1 MTRLVKLLL
10 ETKAESKH
18 RKLNVKKQEQLN
30 GLYFE
35 TFCSVVNDLDLA
47 KHKIEFIKIEVP
59 LTLLEQVVYWKSTGT
74 DKDAE
79 IERAL
84 EESKVELASKMSNTL
99 FGSNVPSI
107 RFVADRTHLVVEEM
121 NYLFEIADYGM
132 SYRALSHTGRI
143 LGSTADSGKPEARK
157 KVERMEMAKT
167 SFQLTRQ
174 LPSIIRLSEEVNS
187 ALNTKAPV
195 VALETTV
202 LTHGLPY
209 PKNLEVA
216 HSLEDVIRQE
226 GATPATIGLMNGRI
240 HVGMNSKDL
249 ELLSD
254 PNNHPLKVSSRDIPS
269 CLSHKRFG
277 GTTVAATM
285 KIGGIGGVHRGANST
300 FDISADLVEMSRSPV
315 AVVCAGAKSILDVP
329 KTLELLETL
338 GVNVI
343 TFGDCDRFPGFFSRY
358 SNLRSPFCTDDIKT
372 IAEILKHSDELD
384 NRSGTLIACPL
395 PCGFE
400 NKSEQ
405 IERAVDEAIEE
416 ANELKLS
423 GKPLTPFLLK
433 RVNELTQSTSLE
445 INVAL
450 LKNNAKI
457 ATQIAN
463 EYVNQQRTSL
473 FRSSSSNVNKEVEH
487 ESRRQ
492 FEILCVGAAIFEYEF
507 IAEKE
512 PKFDGGSYSG
522 QFFQRAGGVARNHA
536 ECFQKLQCK
545 SPLISVVGDDLQAS
559 LLFSDSDTLEAKREL
574 FEGCDYVLLDSNL
587 SIPTLRKAF
596 ELCKDYNKKVWLE
609 PTDSGK
615 VNRFVEAGG
624 LNQLN
629 AFSPNSNE
637 FFNFSDR
644 LQNADAVAEFLDS
657 NSQLVPNQLEF
668 LIVTLGPHGVVAL
681 SRNGSRTEI
690 QKIGCPKVEK
700 ADFVSVSGAG
710 DCFNSAFLV
719 AHLHGAKLRGC
730 LEAGTKCAELSLRST
745 RTVPEDIRFERVVQ
759 PFL

>member
-1 MTRLVKLLL
+1 
-10 ETKAESKH
+10 
-18 RKLNVKKQEQLN
+18 
-30 GLYFE
+30 
-35 TFCSVVNDLDLA
+35 
-47 KHKIEFIKIEVP
+47 
-59 LTLLEQVVYWKSTGT
+59 
-74 DKDAE
+74 
-79 IERAL
+79 
-84 EESKVELASKMSNTL
+84 
-99 FGSNVPSI
+99 
-107 RFVADRTHLVVEEM
+107 
-121 NYLFEIADYGM
+121 
-132 SYRALSHTGRI
+132 
-143 LGSTADSGKPEARK
+143 
-157 KVERMEMAKT
+157 MAKT

-174 LPSIIRLSEEVNS
+174 LPSIIRLSEEVSS
-187 ALNTKAPV
+187 ALNTKGPV

-216 HSLEDVIRQE
+216 RSLENVIREE

-254 PNNHPLKVSSRDIPS
+254 PNNHPLKVSSRDIPN
-269 CLSHKRFG
+269 CLSQKRFG

-285 KIGGIGGVHRGANST
+285 KIAAMAGIRVFATGGIGGVHRGANST

-343 TFGDCDRFPGFFSRY
+343 TFDDCDRFPGFFSRY
-358 SNLRSPFCTDDIKT
+358 SNSKSPFHTDDIKI
-372 IAEILKHSDELD
+372 IAEILKHSDELN

-433 RVNELTQSTSLE
+433 RVNELTRSTSLE

-473 FRSSSSNVNKEVEH
+473 FRSSSNNSNEVEH
-487 ESRRQ
+487 KSTRQ

-522 QFFQRAGGVARNHA
+522 EFFQRAGGVARNHA

-545 SPLISVVGDDLQAS
+545 SPLLSVVGDDLQAS
-559 LLFSDSDTLEAKREL
+559 LLLSDSNTNADHIFQAPNHNTASYLSLNVGGNIAYGLMSIEKVISQITPEKLEAKREL

-587 SIPTLRKAF
+587 PVLTLRKAF
-596 ELCKDYNKKVWLE
+596 ELCNNYNKKVWLE
-609 PTDSGK
+609 PTDLGK

-624 LNQLN
+624 LSQLN

-637 FFNFSDR
+637 FINFCKHRGVEISADR
-644 LQNADAVAEFLDS
+644 LRNAEAVAEFLDS
-657 NSQLVPNQLEF
+657 NSQLVPDQLEF
-668 LIVTLGPHGVVAL
+668 FIVTLGPHGVVAL
-681 SRNGSRTEI
+681 CRNGSKTEI
-690 QKIGCPKVEK
+690 QKIECPKVNES
-700 ADFVSVSGAG
+700 DFVSVSGAG

-730 LEAGTKCAELSLRST
+730 LEAGTKCAELSLRSA
-745 RTVPEDIRFERVVQ
+745 RTVPEDIQFERVIR